1 MESGSGDTGLAM
13 SEENIEILR
22 RAVEAFNQAG
32 IAGAVTDELFADD
45 VEFHEPPE
53 QPAPRTARGREAVK
67 ELFGEF
73 DAAWAEHKSEPE
85 EFRVLADDRVL
96 VLSVERF
103 KGRDGMAIDAPF
115 AAIVTVREGKIVE
128 WQAFWDRG
136 SALEAAG
143 LLE

>member
-1 MESGSGDTGLAM
+1 M

-22 RAVEAFNQAG
+22 RAVEAFNERG

-53 QPAPRTARGREAVK
+53 QPAPRSARGREEVRQ
-67 ELFGEF
+67 LFGEF

-85 EFRVLADDRVL
+85 EFRALDDERVL
-96 VLSVERF
+96 VFSVERF
-103 KGRDGMAIDAPF
+103 KGRDGMAIDAPGG
-115 AAIVTVREGKIVE
+115 AIFTVRNGKIVE
-128 WQAFWDRG
+128 WQAFWDRQ

-143 LLE
+143 LSE